1 MAINTMLRAV
11 IPVAVADRATARAET
26 EGKTLADAVV
36 DLLAD
41 YGKAK
46 PRKKVAKKS

>member
-11 IPVAVADRATARAET
+11 VPVEVADRATARAET

-36 DLLAD
+36 ELLAD
-41 YGKAK
+41 YGNAK
-46 PRKKVAKKS
+46 PRKKAAKKA